1 MGLFFHEPRNFLPR
15 QLLTLLVDGGQV
27 MPLSQSQQRFAS
39 MVGKLLAFVET
50 LPGYAVTFGET
61 YRTPEQAALY
71 AAQGKGSKTSLHC
84 HRLAV
89 DLNLFINGIYQTQTF
104 AYKELGDFWKSLG
117 GTWGGDFPRADGN
130 HFEYRG

>member
-1 MGLFFHEPRNFLPR
+1 MS
-15 QLLTLLVDGGQV
+15 
-27 MPLSQSQQRFAS
+27 LSASQQTFAV
-39 MVGKLLAFVET
+39 MVAKLIMHVQS
-50 LPGYAVTFGET
+50 LPGYAVTFGEAH
-61 YRTPEQAALY
+61 RTPEQAALY

-89 DLNLFINGIYQTQTF
+89 DLNLFIDGEYQTSTM
-104 AYKELGDFWKSLG
+104 AYKALGDFWKSLG